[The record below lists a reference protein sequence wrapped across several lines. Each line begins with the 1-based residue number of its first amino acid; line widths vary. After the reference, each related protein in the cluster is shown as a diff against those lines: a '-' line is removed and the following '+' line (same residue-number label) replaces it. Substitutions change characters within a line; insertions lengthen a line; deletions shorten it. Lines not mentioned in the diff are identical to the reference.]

1 VRGRDSR
8 ISWRRRSRSVRE
20 TEQWRCGFVRLYHR
34 HYFAGIGR
42 YGTLRSLR
50 YIDRRLQAAFVF
62 YIMMHGFG
70 VGADGQGDR
79 LIAALVHC
87 IT

>member
-1 VRGRDSR
+1 M
-8 ISWRRRSRSVRE
+8 
-20 TEQWRCGFVRLYHR
+20 
-34 HYFAGIGR
+34 
-42 YGTLRSLR
+42 
-50 YIDRRLQAAFVF
+50 F